1 MTRRDPKISL
11 LQALA
16 LVAAMAISARAEE
29 PSSGAPAGLTL
40 DQAVATTLARNPDL
54 ALGRSAAV
62 FARGRLEES
71 SGAFDPFMT
80 GKLTT
85 DRVEQTLLP
94 STIEFEKGKRDL
106 FRKLN
111 QNLTQVADDLQRQ
124 LADPGALPI
133 LRCPEGIE
141 AVLVGSLNI
150 CLSNLEAARREA
162 EDDRLKLLIE
172 LAASPED
179 RARLEEAR
187 RQQLEA
193 ARPVS
198 QQVLEILRREAAVA
212 ARNLENLGPLP
223 ETEER
228 YSLSLDLRLGKMF
241 RNGLKPSCGV
251 ILQGVK
257 DKYVDK
263 PLLAAF
269 GGKGIANQFT
279 VFEGCQVETP
289 LLRGFGKVST
299 GAGEAAARERYRASV
314 AQLGHAHSE
323 RALATIVAYWQAAA
337 ARDRRLLFERTVELE
352 EKLSGD
358 AKALVDGDEI
368 PESELFRAAARLAGA
383 RQSLAVARADE
394 IAARVDLATA
404 MGLALRSPDEAPI
417 VADPL
422 PVPELLENL
431 GGRRTELTG
440 EALAARA
447 DLSASR
453 SLEESA
459 RVLERAARAALKPSL
474 DFVLQAGFF
483 ARHQSLTDDYYD
495 YGGFRDA
502 FGENHAGPSFTLSFK
517 LGLPVGNRETEGRLV
532 QARATRLQAG
542 IRRAEISRRIGLG
555 VYEVLTSLQLAAD
568 EAAARDRAA
577 ERYEK
582 TLADTGELLRAG
594 EATFVDTLLTEEQ
607 WTLARR
613 DAIDARLA
621 FALLSARLRFERGS
635 LVAWRETDG
644 EVAVEAAT
652 PYGPGL

>member
-1 MTRRDPKISL
+1 MTSRDPKISL
-11 LQALA
+11 VHA
-16 LVAAMAISARAEE
+16 LVVVASIGFSARAEE
-29 PSSGAPAGLTL
+29 PAPGAPGGLTL

-54 ALGRSAAV
+54 ALRRSAAA
-62 FARGRLEES
+62 FARGRLAES
-71 SGAFDPFMT
+71 SGAFDPFVT
-80 GKLTT
+80 SKVTT

-111 QNLTQVADDLQRQ
+111 QNLTQVAGDLERQ

-133 LRCPEGIE
+133 LRCPEGID

-150 CLSNLEAARREA
+150 CLSNLDAARREA
-162 EDDRLKLLIE
+162 EDDRLRLLIE
-172 LAASPED
+172 LAANPED

-193 ARPVS
+193 ARPVAR
-198 QQVLEILRREAAVA
+198 QVLDILRREAAVA

-228 YSLSLDLRLGKMF
+228 YSLSLDLRFGKMF
-241 RNGLKPSCGV
+241 RNGLRPSCG
-251 ILQGVK
+251 IMLQGVK

-269 GGKGIANQFT
+269 GGKGIANRFT

-289 LLRGFGKVST
+289 LLRGFGTAST

-337 ARDRRLLFERTVELE
+337 ARDRRLLFEQSVGLE
-352 EKLSGD
+352 EELSRD
-358 AKALVDGDEI
+358 AKMLADGDEI
-368 PESELFRAAARLAGA
+368 PRLELHRAAARLAGA

-394 IAARVDLATA
+394 IAARVNLATA
-404 MGLALRSPDEAPI
+404 MGRVLRSPDEVPI

-422 PVPELLENL
+422 PVPELPENF
-431 GGRRTELTG
+431 GRRRTELTG

-447 DLSASR
+447 DLLASR
-453 SLEESA
+453 ALEESA
-459 RVLERAARAALKPSL
+459 GVLERAARAALKPSL
-474 DFVLQAGFF
+474 DFVLQAGLS

-495 YGGFRDA
+495 YGGYRDA
-502 FGENHAGPSFTLSFK
+502 FGENHAGPSFSLSFK
-517 LGLPVGNRETEGRLV
+517 LGLPVGNREAEGRLV
-532 QARATRLQAG
+532 RAQATRLQAG

-555 VYEVLTSLQLAAD
+555 VYEVLASLKIAAD

-594 EATFVDTLLTEEQ
+594 EATLIDTLLTEEQ

-613 DAIDARLA
+613 DAIAARLA
-621 FALLSARLRFERGS
+621 FAVLAARLRFERGS
-635 LVAWRETDG
+635 LIAWSERDG
-644 EVAVEAAT
+644 EVSVDATT